1 MRKVIVIIVSL
12 LMVLGVNGQDYEVK
26 RFALR
31 SADLS
36 ARTKP
41 MLDNN
46 GVEGALV
53 KVFLAVPDVT
63 FEGNVIGSPLF
74 KTNHY
79 WVYLVEGSKFLTV
92 NIPNASPVTVTFAD
106 YQVPRLQ
113 AKTTYELTF
122 QTPQGKAAQQ
132 QFTIKF
138 SPQRATVLV
147 DNNLIE
153 PSAGGMATGS
163 LSLGRHEFVVTAP
176 GYEPLQGVFTLKE
189 SAPYSVEVHLT
200 KSAANAVQ
208 TVVATSTPN
217 PTEQSS
223 EATHSANSQ
232 YILDQVAEGKRL
244 YDAESYSEAVKCFRV
259 AAEAGNAE
267 GQLQFAKCYAQ
278 GNGVAKDYT
287 EAAKWVRKAVEQGYA
302 EAQYNLAICYY
313 NGQGVEQSYSEAVK
327 WYRKA
332 AEQGYAAAQY
342 NLGVCYDTGQGVEQS
357 YTESVKW
364 YRKAADQG
372 HAQAQYNLA
381 ICYVNGQGVEQS
393 YSEAVKWYRKA
404 ADQGHAGAQWNLGV
418 CYVTGHGVE
427 QSYTESVKW
436 WRKAADQGNA
446 KAQYNLGVCYDK
458 GQGVEQSYSEAVK
471 WWRKAA
477 EQGEADAQVNLGYCY
492 EKGHGVEQN
501 YAEAVKWT
509 RKAAEQGEVI
519 AQSNLGEYYETGKGV
534 PLDKAEALKWY
545 RRAAEQG
552 KASAQKK
559 VDTYPNW

>member
-302 EAQYNLAICYY
+302 EAQCRSKRE
-313 NGQGVEQSYSEAVK
+313 NG
-327 WYRKA
+327 
-332 AEQGYAAAQY
+332 
-342 NLGVCYDTGQGVEQS
+342 
-357 YTESVKW
+357 
-364 YRKAADQG
+364 
-372 HAQAQYNLA
+372 
-381 ICYVNGQGVEQS
+381 
-393 YSEAVKWYRKA
+393 
-404 ADQGHAGAQWNLGV
+404 
-418 CYVTGHGVE
+418 
-427 QSYTESVKW
+427 
-436 WRKAADQGNA
+436 
-446 KAQYNLGVCYDK
+446 
-458 GQGVEQSYSEAVK
+458 
-471 WWRKAA
+471 
-477 EQGEADAQVNLGYCY
+477 
-492 EKGHGVEQN
+492 
-501 YAEAVKWT
+501 
-509 RKAAEQGEVI
+509 
-519 AQSNLGEYYETGKGV
+519 
-534 PLDKAEALKWY
+534 
-545 RRAAEQG
+545 
-552 KASAQKK
+552 
-559 VDTYPNW
+559 

>member
-232 YILDQVAEGKRL
+232 YILDQVVEGKRL

-302 EAQYNLAICYY
+302 EAQYNLAICYV

-332 AEQGYAAAQY
+332 ADQGNAKAQCNLGVCYDKGQGVEQSYYEAVKWYRKAAEQGYAKAQY

-372 HAQAQYNLA
+372 HAQ
-381 ICYVNGQGVEQS
+381 
-393 YSEAVKWYRKA
+393 
-404 ADQGHAGAQWNLGV
+404 
-418 CYVTGHGVE
+418 
-427 QSYTESVKW
+427 
-436 WRKAADQGNA
+436 
-446 KAQYNLGVCYDK
+446 AQYNLGVCYDK